1 MAKVVRTKLLIK
13 TPLYVNVSL
22 SSGDSSQ
29 VAGQFAN
36 SIDKLRDFLTRAHW
50 LVTFPFRNVRRE
62 MSVSPSNERASLEME
77 TTPLEDNSL
86 KVSPV
91 QNVARQDSGVPED
104 LASPVGD
111 TSKLLS
117 EEDPD
122 GTMNSD
128 CNITVIHV
136 TESESRKADQPLNGD
151 RKDYGGEGKDSKDG
165 SDSGVE
171 GCATE
176 VPRVRSRNSLDYA
189 SSCGGLDEAS
199 CDSSLVSCCSVYE
212 DPCATLPDD
221 VRLTT
226 GEGTSEGGSES
237 SSIAGSVSARAN
249 RSNVKRTV
257 AASNVSKKKTT
268 AAEAQKTTRAKPAPL
283 NTGYATATPRTKP
296 RIAAPRSILSKTQ
309 PVSRDRARSREK
321 SAVRENNAE
330 GASGSSRM
338 SSTLR
343 SGAATMTPRTRTR
356 PIPDSLPSAL
366 TTEINK
372 DLAQRGRGP
381 GGSCRSRGGSST
393 RGARTPSSTPS
404 EEVRKPLSTPRVPYT
419 GRTEV
424 GRIARPDKMTM
435 SADNKA
441 LDTYA
446 TLPRRNR
453 NKISIPKA
461 NEKTDKVTR
470 SRSGSRDASLS
481 RQAEKKS
488 VTKESL
494 VHKSL
499 PPYPRHKIVEKTRIY
514 HETSVQT
521 GLTGQDIENAL
532 SGVPSAVA
540 GPEVVERLHEGCQTE
555 GTWEDMQAMQS
566 DLKRLNEETTSQRE
580 ENEKLKTEIAEVKR
594 LLEEEQSDHA
604 FARQELDR
612 NAQRVLAMLGT
623 PQSEHAEGS
632 DSFLELEC
640 HLQSSGQV
648 VANQQLEIADLQ
660 SLCRMLSRDLEKSLA
675 AQKALLQQQQ
685 ELEAESAEMQDF
697 LQEEKA
703 TLADSLKEAETE
715 LSKKEELLVKRELEL
730 ERQTEECKHL
740 VRISEQRRQE
750 NLSMNM
756 KLNAVER
763 RSRELLLTQGAA
775 VSGAAVALS
784 GLGTRL
790 EGLVDQLITSYNI
803 SVKDL
808 EVVIYHNEAYSRSN
822 SSIESSPVSSKHS
835 LKECTPSP
843 KSGSFVSAVIGAIKN
858 AATHPFAPKNTD
870 KKSGLES
877 AKQMYK
883 ELSMESSS
891 DLLDFETEPCLMME
905 SVLEDVPL
913 PDTYSHNMVSSSDS
927 LRRAL
932 SFPETVDESNLKKTR
947 INDECSSLTN
957 LTQAILHRRKVE
969 NEEDDDC
976 DSISESDTGTNDGPL
991 ASDYCPAVGLVDQVI
1006 DVDNLVTK
1014 LLKVL
1019 RIIQLDNDTCI
1030 QDLKEEKSELETKLE
1045 VSATELEKLRK
1056 ILDNL
1061 HQSDEILSN
1070 TSDRRRSVM
1079 ENCRLLIKEAG
1090 KEELKFDEPAVA
1102 NNSCPGEATHCE
1114 DLNANAAAQL
1124 PS

>member
-1 MAKVVRTKLLIK
+1 
-13 TPLYVNVSL
+13 
-22 SSGDSSQ
+22 
-29 VAGQFAN
+29 
-36 SIDKLRDFLTRAHW
+36 
-50 LVTFPFRNVRRE
+50 
-62 MSVSPSNERASLEME
+62 MSVSPSNEQLSLEME
-77 TTPLEDNSL
+77 KTPLEDNSL

-104 LASPVGD
+104 LASPLVD
-111 TSKLLS
+111 ADKLLH

-122 GTMNSD
+122 TTMNSE

-136 TESESRKADQPLNGD
+136 TESSEAPKADATLNND
-151 RKDYGGEGKDSKDG
+151 RKDYSGEGKDSKDG

-176 VPRVRSRNSLDYA
+176 VPRVRSRNSIDYA

-226 GEGTSEGGSES
+226 GGEGTSEGGSES

-249 RSNVKRTV
+249 RTNVKRTITS
-257 AASNVSKKKTT
+257 SNTNKKKTNAT
-268 AAEAQKTTRAKPAPL
+268 ETQKNTRVKPTPL
-283 NTGYATATPRTKP
+283 NTTYSATTARSKPRTTTPRG
-296 RIAAPRSILSKTQ
+296 ILSKAQ
-309 PVSRDRARSREK
+309 PATRDRARSREK
-321 SAVRENNAE
+321 SAVRECNNDST
-330 GASGSSRM
+330 ASGSRV
-338 SSTLR
+338 STTFR
-343 SGAATMTPRTRTR
+343 SGTTPMPPRTRTR
-356 PIPDSLPSAL
+356 PIPDSLPSVL
-366 TTEINK
+366 TTVINK
-372 DLAQRGRGP
+372 DLAQRGRGQSS
-381 GGSCRSRGGSST
+381 SCRSRGGSST

-419 GRTEV
+419 GRTEASKTC
-424 GRIARPDKMTM
+424 RADKLNT
-435 SADNKA
+435 STDNKA

-453 NKISIPKA
+453 NKISIVKVS
-461 NEKTDKVTR
+461 EKTDKAIR
-470 SRSGSRDASLS
+470 SRSGSRDVSLS
-481 RQAEKKS
+481 RQIEKKS
-488 VTKESL
+488 GTKESSG
-494 VHKSL
+494 HKSL
-499 PPYPRHKIVEKTRIY
+499 PPYPRHKTAEKTRIY

-521 GLTGQDIENAL
+521 GLTGHDIENAL
-532 SGVPSAVA
+532 SGVPSAIT

-555 GTWEDMQAMQS
+555 GTWEDMHTMQS
-566 DLKRLNEETTSQRE
+566 DIKRLNEETLQQKE
-580 ENEKLKTEIAEVKR
+580 ENEKLKAEITEVKR
-594 LLEEEQSDHA
+594 LLEEEQADHA

-623 PQSEHAEGS
+623 PQSEHTEGS

-703 TLADSLKEAETE
+703 TLAEALKEAETE
-715 LSKKEELLVKRELEL
+715 LAKKEELLRKRELEL

-750 NLSMNM
+750 NLSMSM

-808 EVVIYHNEAYSRSN
+808 EDVIYHNEAYSRSN

-835 LKECTPSP
+835 LKEGTPSP
-843 KSGSFVSAVIGAIKN
+843 KSGSFVSAMIGAIRN
-858 AATHPFAPKNTD
+858 AATHPFAIKNAD
-870 KKSGLES
+870 KKSTLES

-913 PDTYSHNMVSSSDS
+913 PDTYTHNMVSSSDS

-947 INDECSSLTN
+947 TNEECSSLTN

-991 ASDYCPAVGLVDQVI
+991 ASDYCSAVGLVDQVI

-1019 RIIQLDNDTCI
+1019 RIIQLDNHTCI
-1030 QDLKEEKSELETKLE
+1030 QEMKEEKSELESKLE
-1045 VSATELEKLRK
+1045 ITVTELEELRK
-1056 ILDNL
+1056 IVDNL
-1061 HQSDEILSN
+1061 HQPDEILSN

-1090 KEELKFDEPAVA
+1090 KEELKFDEPAVG
-1102 NNSCPGEATHCE
+1102 NNSGPGGGTDCE
-1114 DLNANAAAQL
+1114 DLNANAAVQP

>member
-1 MAKVVRTKLLIK
+1 M
-13 TPLYVNVSL
+13 N
-22 SSGDSSQ
+22 G
-29 VAGQFAN
+29 N
-36 SIDKLRDFLTRAHW
+36 
-50 LVTFPFRNVRRE
+50 RE
-62 MSVSPSNERASLEME
+62 MSVPPTNEQPGLEME
-77 TTPLEDNSL
+77 MMPLEDNSL

-104 LASPVGD
+104 LVSPLVEAD
-111 TSKLLS
+111 KPLH
-117 EEDPD
+117 EDD
-122 GTMNSD
+122 MDSTINSD

-136 TESESRKADQPLNGD
+136 TESSEATKPDATLNNE
-151 RKDYGGEGKDSKDG
+151 RKDYTGEGKDSKDG

-176 VPRVRSRNSLDYA
+176 VPRVRSRNSIDYA

-221 VRLTT
+221 VRLTNG

-249 RSNVKRTV
+249 RTNAKRTV
-257 AASNVSKKKTT
+257 AVSNTSKKKTT
-268 AAEAQKTTRAKPAPL
+268 TTETQKNTRVKPTPL
-283 NTGYATATPRTKP
+283 NANYSATPTRSKSRTATPRG
-296 RIAAPRSILSKTQ
+296 ILCKTQ
-309 PVSRDRARSREK
+309 PTTRDRARSREK
-321 SAVRENNAE
+321 SAVKENSNDNTANN
-330 GASGSSRM
+330 SRA
-338 SSTLR
+338 TTTFR
-343 SGAATMTPRTRTR
+343 SGLNSMPPRTRTR
-356 PIPDSLPSAL
+356 PIPDSLPSVL

-372 DLAQRGRGP
+372 DLAQRGRGQS
-381 GGSCRSRGGSST
+381 GSCRSRGGSST

-404 EEVRKPLSTPRVPYT
+404 EEIRKPLSTPRVPYT
-419 GRTEV
+419 GRAE
-424 GRIARPDKMTM
+424 ASKASRPDKMTT
-435 SADNKA
+435 STDNKA

-453 NKISIPKA
+453 NKISIAKVS
-461 NEKTDKVTR
+461 EKTDRTTR
-470 SRSGSRDASLS
+470 SRPGSRDASLS
-481 RQAEKKS
+481 RQQIEKKTTAKDS
-488 VTKESL
+488 SG
-494 VHKSL
+494 HKSL
-499 PPYPRHKIVEKTRIY
+499 PPYPRHKTVEKTRIY
-514 HETSVQT
+514 HEISVQT
-521 GLTGQDIENAL
+521 GLTGHDIENAL
-532 SGVPSAVA
+532 SGVPSAVT
-540 GPEVVERLHEGCQTE
+540 GPEVVERLHEQCQTE
-555 GTWEDMQAMQS
+555 GTWEDMHTMQI
-566 DLKRLNEETTSQRE
+566 DLKRLNEETSQQKE
-580 ENEKLKTEIAEVKR
+580 ENEKLKSEIVEVKR
-594 LLEEEQSDHA
+594 LLEEEQADHA

-703 TLADSLKEAETE
+703 TLADALKEAETE
-715 LSKKEELLVKRELEL
+715 LAKKEELLTKRELEL

-750 NLSMNM
+750 NLSMSM

-790 EGLVDQLITSYNI
+790 EGLVDQLITSYSI

-808 EVVIYHNEAYSRSN
+808 EDVIYHNEAYSRSN

-843 KSGSFVSAVIGAIKN
+843 KSGSFVSAVIGAIRN
-858 AATHPFAPKNTD
+858 AATHPFATKNTD
-870 KKSGLES
+870 KKSTLES

-947 INDECSSLTN
+947 ANEECSSLTN

-976 DSISESDTGTNDGPL
+976 DSISESDTGTNEGPL

-1030 QDLKEEKSELETKLE
+1030 QELKEEKSELETKLE
-1045 VSATELEKLRK
+1045 VTVTELEELRK
-1056 ILDNL
+1056 IVDSL

-1102 NNSCPGEATHCE
+1102 NNSGGATNCE
-1114 DLNANAAAQL
+1114 DLNANAAAQ
-1124 PS
+1124 PSS

>member
-1 MAKVVRTKLLIK
+1 
-13 TPLYVNVSL
+13 
-22 SSGDSSQ
+22 
-29 VAGQFAN
+29 
-36 SIDKLRDFLTRAHW
+36 
-50 LVTFPFRNVRRE
+50 
-62 MSVSPSNERASLEME
+62 MSVSPSNEQASLEME
-77 TTPLEDNSL
+77 TPLEDNSL

-104 LASPVGD
+104 LASPLVD
-111 TSKLLS
+111 ASNLLN
-117 EEDPD
+117 EEDLD

-136 TESESRKADQPLNGD
+136 TESEGHKSEQTLSVD
-151 RKDYGGEGKDSKDG
+151 RKDYGAEGKDSKDG

-226 GEGTSEGGSES
+226 GGEGTSEGGSES
-237 SSIAGSVSARAN
+237 SSIAGSVSARGN
-249 RSNVKRTV
+249 RTNTKRTV
-257 AASNVSKKKTT
+257 ATSSVSKKKAT
-268 AAEAQKTTRAKPAPL
+268 ATDAQKNIRAKPTPL
-283 NTGYATATPRTKP
+283 TTSYVAATPRSKP
-296 RIAAPRSILSKTQ
+296 RTATPRSILSKTQ
-309 PVSRDRARSREK
+309 PATRDRARSREK
-321 SAVRENNAE
+321 STTKEAGTLE
-330 GASGSSRM
+330 GTPVSNRV
-338 SSTLR
+338 STAFR
-343 SGAATMTPRTRTR
+343 SGTASATPRTRTR

-372 DLAQRGRGP
+372 DLAQRGRGL

-404 EEVRKPLSTPRVPYT
+404 EEVRKPLGTPRVPYT
-419 GRTEV
+419 GRGEMS
-424 GRIARPDKMTM
+424 RPSRPDKMMIST
-435 SADNKA
+435 DNKA

-453 NKISIPKA
+453 NKIIISKA
-461 NEKTDKVTR
+461 SEKTDKVTR
-470 SRSGSRDASLS
+470 SRSGSRDASLN
-481 RQAEKKS
+481 RQVEKKAIG
-488 VTKESL
+488 KESS

-499 PPYPRHKIVEKTRIY
+499 PPYPRHKVAEKTRIY

-555 GTWEDMQAMQS
+555 GTWEDMQTMQC
-566 DLKRLNEETTSQRE
+566 DLKRLTEETISQKE
-580 ENEKLKTEIAEVKR
+580 ENEKLKAEVIEVKR
-594 LLEEEQSDHA
+594 LLEEEQADHA

-703 TLADSLKEAETE
+703 TLAEALKEAEAE
-715 LSKKEELLVKRELEL
+715 LSKKEEMLTKRELEL

-750 NLSMNM
+750 NLSMSV

-808 EVVIYHNEAYSRSN
+808 EDVIYHNEAYSRSN

-843 KSGSFVSAVIGAIKN
+843 KSGSFVSAVIGAIRN
-858 AATHPFAPKNTD
+858 AATHPFATKNAD
-870 KKSGLES
+870 KKSTLES

-947 INDECSSLTN
+947 TNDECSSLTN

-1006 DVDNLVTK
+1006 DVDNLLTK

-1019 RIIQLDNDTCI
+1019 RIIQLDNETCI
-1030 QDLKEEKSELETKLE
+1030 QELKEEKSELETKLE
-1045 VSATELEKLRK
+1045 VTSTELEEMRK
-1056 ILDNL
+1056 IVDSL
-1061 HQSDEILSN
+1061 HQSEEILSN
-1070 TSDRRRSVM
+1070 SSDRRRSVM

-1090 KEELKFDEPAVA
+1090 KEELKFHEPAVA
-1102 NNSCPGEATHCE
+1102 NNSGPEEATNCE

>member
-1 MAKVVRTKLLIK
+1 MTTTERIAS
-13 TPLYVNVSL
+13 YSL
-22 SSGDSSQ
+22 APRIFSFFKNG
-29 VAGQFAN
+29 N
-36 SIDKLRDFLTRAHW
+36 H
-50 LVTFPFRNVRRE
+50 E
-62 MSVSPSNERASLEME
+62 MSVPPTNEQPGFEME
-77 TTPLEDNSL
+77 MTPLEDNSL

-104 LASPVGD
+104 LASPLVEAD
-111 TSKLLS
+111 KPLH
-117 EEDPD
+117 EDD
-122 GTMNSD
+122 MDSTINSD

-136 TESESRKADQPLNGD
+136 TESSEATKPDATLNNE
-151 RKDYGGEGKDSKDG
+151 RKDYTGEGKDSKDG

-176 VPRVRSRNSLDYA
+176 VPRVRSRNSIDYA

-221 VRLTT
+221 VRLTNG

-249 RSNVKRTV
+249 RTNAKRTV
-257 AASNVSKKKTT
+257 AVSNTSKKKTT
-268 AAEAQKTTRAKPAPL
+268 TTETQKNTRVKPTPL
-283 NTGYATATPRTKP
+283 STNYSATPARSKPRTATPRG
-296 RIAAPRSILSKTQ
+296 ILCKTQ
-309 PVSRDRARSREK
+309 PTTRDRARSREK
-321 SAVRENNAE
+321 SAVKENSNDNTANN
-330 GASGSSRM
+330 SRA
-338 SSTLR
+338 TTTFR
-343 SGAATMTPRTRTR
+343 SGLNSMPPRTRTR
-356 PIPDSLPSAL
+356 PIPDSLPSVL

-372 DLAQRGRGP
+372 DLAQRGRGQS
-381 GGSCRSRGGSST
+381 GSCRSRGGSST

-404 EEVRKPLSTPRVPYT
+404 EEIRKPLSTPRVPYT
-419 GRTEV
+419 GRAE
-424 GRIARPDKMTM
+424 ASKASRPDKMTT
-435 SADNKA
+435 STDNKA

-453 NKISIPKA
+453 NKISIAKVS
-461 NEKTDKVTR
+461 EKTDRTTR
-470 SRSGSRDASLS
+470 SRPGSRDASLS
-481 RQAEKKS
+481 RQQIEKKTTAKDS
-488 VTKESL
+488 SG
-494 VHKSL
+494 HKSL
-499 PPYPRHKIVEKTRIY
+499 PPYPRHKTVEKTRIY
-514 HETSVQT
+514 HEISVQT
-521 GLTGQDIENAL
+521 GLTGHDIENAL
-532 SGVPSAVA
+532 SGVPSAVT
-540 GPEVVERLHEGCQTE
+540 GPEVVERLHEQCQTE
-555 GTWEDMQAMQS
+555 GTWEDMHTMQT
-566 DLKRLNEETTSQRE
+566 DLKRLNEETSQQKE
-580 ENEKLKTEIAEVKR
+580 ENEKLKSEIVEVKR
-594 LLEEEQSDHA
+594 LLEEEQADHA

-703 TLADSLKEAETE
+703 TLADALKEAETE
-715 LSKKEELLVKRELEL
+715 LAKKEELLTKRELEL

-750 NLSMNM
+750 NLSMSM

-790 EGLVDQLITSYNI
+790 EGLVDQLITSYSI

-808 EVVIYHNEAYSRSN
+808 EDVIYHNEAYSRSN

-843 KSGSFVSAVIGAIKN
+843 KSGSFVSAVIGAIRN
-858 AATHPFAPKNTD
+858 AATHPFATKNTD
-870 KKSGLES
+870 KKSTLES

-947 INDECSSLTN
+947 TNEECSSLTN

-976 DSISESDTGTNDGPL
+976 DSISESDTGTNEGPL

-1030 QDLKEEKSELETKLE
+1030 QELKEENDLQIR
-1045 VSATELEKLRK
+1045 VR
-1056 ILDNL
+1056 N
-1061 HQSDEILSN
+1061 EIGG
-1070 TSDRRRSVM
+1070 
-1079 ENCRLLIKEAG
+1079 NCNGIRGIA
-1090 KEELKFDEPAVA
+1090 
-1102 NNSCPGEATHCE
+1102 
-1114 DLNANAAAQL
+1114 
-1124 PS
+1124 

>member
-1 MAKVVRTKLLIK
+1 
-13 TPLYVNVSL
+13 
-22 SSGDSSQ
+22 
-29 VAGQFAN
+29 
-36 SIDKLRDFLTRAHW
+36 
-50 LVTFPFRNVRRE
+50 
-62 MSVSPSNERASLEME
+62 MSVPPTNEQPGLEME
-77 TTPLEDNSL
+77 MMPLEDNSL

-104 LASPVGD
+104 LVSPLVEAD
-111 TSKLLS
+111 KPLH
-117 EEDPD
+117 EDD
-122 GTMNSD
+122 MDSTINSD

-136 TESESRKADQPLNGD
+136 TESSEATKPDATLNNE
-151 RKDYGGEGKDSKDG
+151 RKDYTGEGKDSKDG

-176 VPRVRSRNSLDYA
+176 VPRVRSRNSIDYA

-221 VRLTT
+221 VRLTNG

-249 RSNVKRTV
+249 RTNAKRTV
-257 AASNVSKKKTT
+257 AVSNTSKKKTT
-268 AAEAQKTTRAKPAPL
+268 TTETQKNTRVKPTPL
-283 NTGYATATPRTKP
+283 NANYSATPTRSKSRTATPRG
-296 RIAAPRSILSKTQ
+296 ILCKTQ
-309 PVSRDRARSREK
+309 PTTRDRARSREK
-321 SAVRENNAE
+321 SAVKENSNDNTANN
-330 GASGSSRM
+330 SRA
-338 SSTLR
+338 TTTFR
-343 SGAATMTPRTRTR
+343 SGLNSMPPRTRTR
-356 PIPDSLPSAL
+356 PIPDSLPSVL

-372 DLAQRGRGP
+372 DLAQRGRGQS
-381 GGSCRSRGGSST
+381 GSCRSRGGSST

-404 EEVRKPLSTPRVPYT
+404 EEIRKPLSTPRVPYT
-419 GRTEV
+419 GRAE
-424 GRIARPDKMTM
+424 ASKASRPDKMTT
-435 SADNKA
+435 STDNKA

-453 NKISIPKA
+453 NKISIAKVS
-461 NEKTDKVTR
+461 EKTDRTTR
-470 SRSGSRDASLS
+470 SRPGSRDASLS
-481 RQAEKKS
+481 RQQIEKKTTAKDS
-488 VTKESL
+488 SG
-494 VHKSL
+494 HKSL
-499 PPYPRHKIVEKTRIY
+499 PPYPRHKTVEKTRIY
-514 HETSVQT
+514 HEISVQT
-521 GLTGQDIENAL
+521 GLTGHDIENAL
-532 SGVPSAVA
+532 SGVPSAVT
-540 GPEVVERLHEGCQTE
+540 GPEVVERLHEQCQTE
-555 GTWEDMQAMQS
+555 GTWEDMHTMQI
-566 DLKRLNEETTSQRE
+566 DLKRLNEETSQQKE
-580 ENEKLKTEIAEVKR
+580 ENEKLKSEIVEVKR
-594 LLEEEQSDHA
+594 LLEEEQADHA

-703 TLADSLKEAETE
+703 TLADALKEAETE
-715 LSKKEELLVKRELEL
+715 LAKKEELLTKRELEL

-750 NLSMNM
+750 NLSMSM

-790 EGLVDQLITSYNI
+790 EGLVDQLITSYSI

-808 EVVIYHNEAYSRSN
+808 EDVIYHNEAYSRSN

-843 KSGSFVSAVIGAIKN
+843 KSGSFVSAVIGAIRN
-858 AATHPFAPKNTD
+858 AATHPFATKNTD
-870 KKSGLES
+870 KKSTLES

-947 INDECSSLTN
+947 ANEECSSLTN

-976 DSISESDTGTNDGPL
+976 DSISESDTGTNEGPL

-1030 QDLKEEKSELETKLE
+1030 QELKEEKSELETKLE
-1045 VSATELEKLRK
+1045 VTVTELEELRK
-1056 ILDNL
+1056 IVDSL

-1102 NNSCPGEATHCE
+1102 NNSGGATNCE
-1114 DLNANAAAQL
+1114 DLNANAAAQ
-1124 PS
+1124 PSS

>member
-1 MAKVVRTKLLIK
+1 MLL
-13 TPLYVNVSL
+13 SL
-22 SSGDSSQ
+22 
-29 VAGQFAN
+29 AGYLQLKN
-36 SIDKLRDFLTRAHW
+36 G
-50 LVTFPFRNVRRE
+50 NRE
-62 MSVSPSNERASLEME
+62 MSVSPSKEQPSLEME
-77 TTPLEDNSL
+77 GTHLEDNSL

-104 LASPVGD
+104 LASPLAD
-111 TSKLLS
+111 ADKLPN
-117 EEDPD
+117 EDPD
-122 GTMNSD
+122 STMNSD

-136 TESESRKADQPLNGD
+136 TESTEANKPDPALNSD
-151 RKDYGGEGKDSKDG
+151 KKDYTGEGKDSKDG

-171 GCATE
+171 GCAAE
-176 VPRVRSRNSLDYA
+176 VPRVRSRNSIDYA

-226 GEGTSEGGSES
+226 GGEGTSEGGSES

-249 RSNVKRTV
+249 RANVKRTIP
-257 AASNVSKKKTT
+257 ASTVGKKKTT
-268 AAEAQKTTRAKPAPL
+268 ATETQKSARVKPAPL
-283 NTGYATATPRTKP
+283 VSAATPRSKPRTATPRN
-296 RIAAPRSILSKTQ
+296 ILSKAQ
-309 PVSRDRARSREK
+309 PVARGDRARSREK
-321 SAVRENNAE
+321 SAIREGNNDNT
-330 GASGSSRM
+330 ASNSRV
-338 SSTLR
+338 STGFR
-343 SGAATMTPRTRTR
+343 SGATQMLPRTRTR
-356 PIPDSLPSAL
+356 PIPDSLPSML

-372 DLAQRGRGP
+372 DLAQRGRGQS
-381 GGSCRSRGGSST
+381 GSSCRSRGGSST

-404 EEVRKPLSTPRVPYT
+404 EEVRKPLSTARVSYT
-419 GRTEV
+419 GRTETAKASS
-424 GRIARPDKMTM
+424 RSDKTSM
-435 SADNKA
+435 STDNKA

-453 NKISIPKA
+453 NKMSIAKVG
-461 NEKTDKVTR
+461 EKVDKSVR
-470 SRSGSRDASLS
+470 SRSGSRDASLN
-481 RQAEKKS
+481 RQVEKKS
-488 VTKESL
+488 NAKENST
-494 VHKSL
+494 HKSL
-499 PPYPRHKIVEKTRIY
+499 PPYPRHKIAEKTRIY

-521 GLTGQDIENAL
+521 GLTGHDIENAL
-532 SGVPSAVA
+532 SGVPSVVT

-566 DLKRLNEETTSQRE
+566 DLKRLNEETMQQKE
-580 ENEKLKTEIAEVKR
+580 ENEKLKAEIVEVNR
-594 LLEEEQSDHA
+594 LLKEEQADHA

-703 TLADSLKEAETE
+703 TLADALKEAETE
-715 LSKKEELLVKRELEL
+715 LAKKEELLTKRELEL

-750 NLSMNM
+750 NLSMSM

-790 EGLVDQLITSYNI
+790 EGLVDQLITSYSI

-808 EVVIYHNEAYSRSN
+808 EDVIYHNEAYSRSN
-822 SSIESSPVSSKHS
+822 SSVESSPVSSKHS

-843 KSGSFVSAVIGAIKN
+843 KSGSFVSAVIGAIRN
-858 AATHPFAPKNTD
+858 AATHPFATKNTD
-870 KKSGLES
+870 KKSSLES
-877 AKQMYK
+877 AKQIYK

-932 SFPETVDESNLKKTR
+932 SFPETVDEGNLKKTR
-947 INDECSSLTN
+947 TNEECSSLTN

-991 ASDYCPAVGLVDQVI
+991 ASDYCPAVSLVDQVI

-1030 QDLKEEKSELETKLE
+1030 QELKEEKSELETKLE
-1045 VSATELEKLRK
+1045 VTVTELEELRK
-1056 ILDNL
+1056 IVDNL

-1070 TSDRRRSVM
+1070 SSDRRRSVM

-1090 KEELKFDEPAVA
+1090 KEELKFDEPAVG
-1102 NNSCPGEATHCE
+1102 NNSDPGGATNCE
-1114 DLNANAAAQL
+1114 DLNANIAAQ
-1124 PS
+1124 PSS

>member
-1 MAKVVRTKLLIK
+1 MTTTERIAS
-13 TPLYVNVSL
+13 YSL
-22 SSGDSSQ
+22 APRIFSFFKNG
-29 VAGQFAN
+29 N
-36 SIDKLRDFLTRAHW
+36 
-50 LVTFPFRNVRRE
+50 RE
-62 MSVSPSNERASLEME
+62 MSVPPTNEQPGLEME
-77 TTPLEDNSL
+77 MMPLEDNSL

-104 LASPVGD
+104 LVSPLVEAD
-111 TSKLLS
+111 KPLH
-117 EEDPD
+117 EDD
-122 GTMNSD
+122 MDSTINSD

-136 TESESRKADQPLNGD
+136 TESSEATKPDATLNNE
-151 RKDYGGEGKDSKDG
+151 RKDYTGEGKDSKDG

-176 VPRVRSRNSLDYA
+176 VPRVRSRNSIDYA

-221 VRLTT
+221 VRLTNG

-249 RSNVKRTV
+249 RTNAKRTV
-257 AASNVSKKKTT
+257 AVSNTSKKKTT
-268 AAEAQKTTRAKPAPL
+268 TTETQKNTRVKPTPL
-283 NTGYATATPRTKP
+283 NANYSATPTRSKSRTATPRG
-296 RIAAPRSILSKTQ
+296 ILCKTQ
-309 PVSRDRARSREK
+309 PTTRDRARSREK
-321 SAVRENNAE
+321 SAVKENSNDNTANN
-330 GASGSSRM
+330 SRA
-338 SSTLR
+338 TTTFR
-343 SGAATMTPRTRTR
+343 SGLNSMPPRTRTR
-356 PIPDSLPSAL
+356 PIPDSLPSVL

-372 DLAQRGRGP
+372 DLAQRGRGQS
-381 GGSCRSRGGSST
+381 GSCRSRGGSST

-404 EEVRKPLSTPRVPYT
+404 EEIRKPLSTPRVPYT
-419 GRTEV
+419 GRAE
-424 GRIARPDKMTM
+424 ASKASRPDKMTT
-435 SADNKA
+435 STDNKA

-453 NKISIPKA
+453 NKISIAKVS
-461 NEKTDKVTR
+461 EKTDRTTR
-470 SRSGSRDASLS
+470 SRPGSRDASLS
-481 RQAEKKS
+481 RQQIEKKTTAKDS
-488 VTKESL
+488 SG
-494 VHKSL
+494 HKSL
-499 PPYPRHKIVEKTRIY
+499 PPYPRHKTVEKTRIY
-514 HETSVQT
+514 HEISVQT
-521 GLTGQDIENAL
+521 GLTGHDIENAL
-532 SGVPSAVA
+532 SGVPSAVT
-540 GPEVVERLHEGCQTE
+540 GPEVVERLHEQCQTE
-555 GTWEDMQAMQS
+555 GTWEDMHTMQI
-566 DLKRLNEETTSQRE
+566 DLKRLNEETSQQKE
-580 ENEKLKTEIAEVKR
+580 ENEKLKSEIVEVKR
-594 LLEEEQSDHA
+594 LLEEEQADHA

-703 TLADSLKEAETE
+703 TLADALKEAETE
-715 LSKKEELLVKRELEL
+715 LAKKEELLTKRELEL

-750 NLSMNM
+750 NLSMSM

-790 EGLVDQLITSYNI
+790 EGLVDQLITSYSI

-808 EVVIYHNEAYSRSN
+808 EDVIYHNEAYSRSN

-843 KSGSFVSAVIGAIKN
+843 KSGSFVSAVIGAIRN
-858 AATHPFAPKNTD
+858 AATHPFATKNTD
-870 KKSGLES
+870 KKSTLES

-947 INDECSSLTN
+947 ANEECSSLTN

-976 DSISESDTGTNDGPL
+976 DSISESDTGTNEGPL

-1030 QDLKEEKSELETKLE
+1030 QELKEEKSELETKLE
-1045 VSATELEKLRK
+1045 VTVTELEELRK
-1056 ILDNL
+1056 IVDSL

-1102 NNSCPGEATHCE
+1102 NNSGGATNCE
-1114 DLNANAAAQL
+1114 DLNANAAAQ
-1124 PS
+1124 PSS

>member
-1 MAKVVRTKLLIK
+1 
-13 TPLYVNVSL
+13 
-22 SSGDSSQ
+22 
-29 VAGQFAN
+29 
-36 SIDKLRDFLTRAHW
+36 
-50 LVTFPFRNVRRE
+50 
-62 MSVSPSNERASLEME
+62 MSVSPSNEQASLEME
-77 TTPLEDNSL
+77 TPLEDNSL

-104 LASPVGD
+104 LASPLVD
-111 TSKLLS
+111 ASNLLN
-117 EEDPD
+117 EEDLD

-136 TESESRKADQPLNGD
+136 TESEGHKSEQTLSVD
-151 RKDYGGEGKDSKDG
+151 RKDYGAEGKDSKDG

-226 GEGTSEGGSES
+226 GGEGTSEGGSES
-237 SSIAGSVSARAN
+237 SSIAGSVSARGN
-249 RSNVKRTV
+249 RTNTKRTV
-257 AASNVSKKKTT
+257 ATSSVSKKKAT
-268 AAEAQKTTRAKPAPL
+268 ATDAQKNIRAKPTPL
-283 NTGYATATPRTKP
+283 TTSYVAATPRSKP
-296 RIAAPRSILSKTQ
+296 RTATPRSILSKTQ
-309 PVSRDRARSREK
+309 PATRDRARSREK
-321 SAVRENNAE
+321 STTKEAGTLE
-330 GASGSSRM
+330 GTPVSNRV
-338 SSTLR
+338 STAFR
-343 SGAATMTPRTRTR
+343 SGTASATPRTRTR

-372 DLAQRGRGP
+372 DLAQRGRGL

-404 EEVRKPLSTPRVPYT
+404 EEVRKPLGTPRVPYT
-419 GRTEV
+419 GRGEMS
-424 GRIARPDKMTM
+424 RPSRPDKMMIST
-435 SADNKA
+435 DNKA

-453 NKISIPKA
+453 NKIIISKA
-461 NEKTDKVTR
+461 SEKTDKVTR
-470 SRSGSRDASLS
+470 SRSGSRDASLN
-481 RQAEKKS
+481 RQVEKKAIG
-488 VTKESL
+488 KESS

-499 PPYPRHKIVEKTRIY
+499 PPYPRHKVAEKTRIY

-555 GTWEDMQAMQS
+555 GTWEDMQTMQC
-566 DLKRLNEETTSQRE
+566 DLKRLTEETTSQKE
-580 ENEKLKTEIAEVKR
+580 ENEKLKAEVIEVKR
-594 LLEEEQSDHA
+594 LLEEEQADHA

-703 TLADSLKEAETE
+703 TLAEALKEAEAE
-715 LSKKEELLVKRELEL
+715 LSKKEEMLTKRELEL

-750 NLSMNM
+750 NLSMSV

-808 EVVIYHNEAYSRSN
+808 EDVIYHNEAYSRSN

-843 KSGSFVSAVIGAIKN
+843 KSGSFVSAVIGAIRN
-858 AATHPFAPKNTD
+858 AATHPFATKNAD
-870 KKSGLES
+870 KKSTLES

-947 INDECSSLTN
+947 TNDECSSLTN

-1006 DVDNLVTK
+1006 DVDNLLTK

-1019 RIIQLDNDTCI
+1019 RIIQLDNETCI
-1030 QDLKEEKSELETKLE
+1030 QELKEEKSELETKLE
-1045 VSATELEKLRK
+1045 VTSTELEEMRK
-1056 ILDNL
+1056 IVDSL
-1061 HQSDEILSN
+1061 HQSEEILSN
-1070 TSDRRRSVM
+1070 SSDRRRSVM
-1079 ENCRLLIKEAG
+1079 ENCRLLIKEMSNG
-1090 KEELKFDEPAVA
+1090 IIPL
-1102 NNSCPGEATHCE
+1102 
-1114 DLNANAAAQL
+1114 
-1124 PS
+1124 

>member
-1 MAKVVRTKLLIK
+1 MTTTERIAS
-13 TPLYVNVSL
+13 YSL
-22 SSGDSSQ
+22 APRIFSFFKNG
-29 VAGQFAN
+29 N
-36 SIDKLRDFLTRAHW
+36 
-50 LVTFPFRNVRRE
+50 RE
-62 MSVSPSNERASLEME
+62 MSVPPTNEQPGLEME
-77 TTPLEDNSL
+77 MMPLEDNSL

-104 LASPVGD
+104 LVSPLVEAD
-111 TSKLLS
+111 KPLH
-117 EEDPD
+117 EDD
-122 GTMNSD
+122 MDSTINSD

-136 TESESRKADQPLNGD
+136 TESSEATKPDATLNNE
-151 RKDYGGEGKDSKDG
+151 RKDYTGEGKDSKDG

-176 VPRVRSRNSLDYA
+176 VPRVRSRNSIDYA

-221 VRLTT
+221 VRLTNG

-249 RSNVKRTV
+249 RTNAKRTV
-257 AASNVSKKKTT
+257 AVSNTSKKKTT
-268 AAEAQKTTRAKPAPL
+268 TTETQKNTRVKPTPL
-283 NTGYATATPRTKP
+283 NANYSATPTRSKSRTATPRG
-296 RIAAPRSILSKTQ
+296 ILCKTQ
-309 PVSRDRARSREK
+309 PTTRDRARSREK
-321 SAVRENNAE
+321 SAVKENSNDNTANN
-330 GASGSSRM
+330 SRA
-338 SSTLR
+338 TTTFR
-343 SGAATMTPRTRTR
+343 SGLNSMPPRTRTR
-356 PIPDSLPSAL
+356 PIPDSLPSVL

-372 DLAQRGRGP
+372 DLAQRGRGQS
-381 GGSCRSRGGSST
+381 GSCRSRGGSST

-404 EEVRKPLSTPRVPYT
+404 EEIRKPLSTPRVPYT
-419 GRTEV
+419 GRAE
-424 GRIARPDKMTM
+424 ASKASRPDKMTT
-435 SADNKA
+435 STDNKA

-453 NKISIPKA
+453 NKISIAKVS
-461 NEKTDKVTR
+461 EKTDRTTR
-470 SRSGSRDASLS
+470 SRPGSRDASLS
-481 RQAEKKS
+481 RQQIEKKTTAKDS
-488 VTKESL
+488 SG
-494 VHKSL
+494 HKSL
-499 PPYPRHKIVEKTRIY
+499 PPYPRHKTVEKTRIY
-514 HETSVQT
+514 HEISVQT
-521 GLTGQDIENAL
+521 GLTGHDIENAL
-532 SGVPSAVA
+532 SGVPSAVT
-540 GPEVVERLHEGCQTE
+540 GPEVVERLHEQCQTE
-555 GTWEDMQAMQS
+555 GTWEDMHTMQI
-566 DLKRLNEETTSQRE
+566 DLKRLNEETSQQKE
-580 ENEKLKTEIAEVKR
+580 ENEKLKSEIVEVKR
-594 LLEEEQSDHA
+594 LLEEEQADHA

-703 TLADSLKEAETE
+703 TLADALKEAETE
-715 LSKKEELLVKRELEL
+715 LAKKEELLTKRELEL

-750 NLSMNM
+750 NLSMSM

-790 EGLVDQLITSYNI
+790 EGLVDQLITSYSI

-808 EVVIYHNEAYSRSN
+808 EDVIYHNEAYSRSN

-843 KSGSFVSAVIGAIKN
+843 KSGSFVSAVIGAIRN
-858 AATHPFAPKNTD
+858 AATHPFATKNTD
-870 KKSGLES
+870 KKSTLES

-947 INDECSSLTN
+947 ANEECSSLTN

-976 DSISESDTGTNDGPL
+976 DSISESDTGTNEGPL

-1030 QDLKEEKSELETKLE
+1030 QELKEEKSELETKLE
-1045 VSATELEKLRK
+1045 VTVTELEELRK
-1056 ILDNL
+1056 IVDSL

-1079 ENCRLLIKEAG
+1079 ENCRLLIKEMSNG
-1090 KEELKFDEPAVA
+1090 IIPL
-1102 NNSCPGEATHCE
+1102 
-1114 DLNANAAAQL
+1114 
-1124 PS
+1124 

>member
-1 MAKVVRTKLLIK
+1 
-13 TPLYVNVSL
+13 
-22 SSGDSSQ
+22 
-29 VAGQFAN
+29 
-36 SIDKLRDFLTRAHW
+36 
-50 LVTFPFRNVRRE
+50 
-62 MSVSPSNERASLEME
+62 MSVSPSNEQASLEME
-77 TTPLEDNSL
+77 TPLEDNSL

-104 LASPVGD
+104 LASPLVD
-111 TSKLLS
+111 ASNLLN
-117 EEDPD
+117 EEDLD

-136 TESESRKADQPLNGD
+136 TESEGHKSEQTLSVD
-151 RKDYGGEGKDSKDG
+151 RKDYGAEGKDSKDG

-226 GEGTSEGGSES
+226 GGEGTSEGGSES
-237 SSIAGSVSARAN
+237 SSIAGSVSARGN
-249 RSNVKRTV
+249 RTNTKRTV
-257 AASNVSKKKTT
+257 ATSSVSKKKAT
-268 AAEAQKTTRAKPAPL
+268 ATDAQKNIRAKPTPL
-283 NTGYATATPRTKP
+283 TTSYVAATPRSKP
-296 RIAAPRSILSKTQ
+296 RTATPRSILSKTQ
-309 PVSRDRARSREK
+309 PATRDRARSREK
-321 SAVRENNAE
+321 STTKEAGTLE
-330 GASGSSRM
+330 GTPVSNRV
-338 SSTLR
+338 STAFR
-343 SGAATMTPRTRTR
+343 SGTASATPRTRTR

-372 DLAQRGRGP
+372 DLAQRGRGL

-404 EEVRKPLSTPRVPYT
+404 EEVRKPLGTPRVPYT
-419 GRTEV
+419 GRGEMS
-424 GRIARPDKMTM
+424 RPSRPDKMMIST
-435 SADNKA
+435 DNKA

-453 NKISIPKA
+453 NKIIISKA
-461 NEKTDKVTR
+461 SEKTDKVTR
-470 SRSGSRDASLS
+470 SRSGSRDASLN
-481 RQAEKKS
+481 RQVEKKAIG
-488 VTKESL
+488 KESS

-499 PPYPRHKIVEKTRIY
+499 PPYPRHKVAEKTRIY

-555 GTWEDMQAMQS
+555 GTWEDMQTMQC
-566 DLKRLNEETTSQRE
+566 DLKRLTEETISQKE
-580 ENEKLKTEIAEVKR
+580 ENEKLKAEVIEVKR
-594 LLEEEQSDHA
+594 LLEEEQADHA

-703 TLADSLKEAETE
+703 TLAEALKEAEAE
-715 LSKKEELLVKRELEL
+715 LSKKEEMLTKRELEL

-750 NLSMNM
+750 NLSMSV

-808 EVVIYHNEAYSRSN
+808 EDVIYHNEAYSRSN

-843 KSGSFVSAVIGAIKN
+843 KSGSFVSAVIGAIRN
-858 AATHPFAPKNTD
+858 AATHPFATKNAD
-870 KKSGLES
+870 KKSTLES

-947 INDECSSLTN
+947 TNDECSSLTN

-1006 DVDNLVTK
+1006 DVDNLLTK

-1019 RIIQLDNDTCI
+1019 RIIQLDNETCI
-1030 QDLKEEKSELETKLE
+1030 QELKEEKSELETKLE
-1045 VSATELEKLRK
+1045 VTSTELEEMRK
-1056 ILDNL
+1056 IVDSL
-1061 HQSDEILSN
+1061 HQSEEILSN
-1070 TSDRRRSVM
+1070 SSDRRRSVM
-1079 ENCRLLIKEAG
+1079 ENCRLLIKEVIAG
-1090 KEELKFDEPAVA
+1090 DVTDTYL
-1102 NNSCPGEATHCE
+1102 
-1114 DLNANAAAQL
+1114 
-1124 PS
+1124 

>member
-1 MAKVVRTKLLIK
+1 MHEKDICKDMKYSEMVCVIR
-13 TPLYVNVSL
+13 N
-22 SSGDSSQ
+22 SQ
-29 VAGQFAN
+29 NDASQNMNGN
-36 SIDKLRDFLTRAHW
+36 
-50 LVTFPFRNVRRE
+50 RE
-62 MSVSPSNERASLEME
+62 MSVSPSTKDQPSLEMDGTRLE
-77 TTPLEDNSL
+77 EDNSL

-104 LASPVGD
+104 LASPLAD
-111 TSKLLS
+111 ADKLPN
-117 EEDPD
+117 EDPD
-122 GTMNSD
+122 STMNSD

-136 TESESRKADQPLNGD
+136 TAESTEAGKPDHPALSNDK
-151 RKDYGGEGKDSKDG
+151 KDYTGEGKDSKDG

-171 GCATE
+171 GCAAE
-176 VPRVRSRNSLDYA
+176 VPRVRSRNSIDYA

-226 GEGTSEGGSES
+226 GGEGTSEGGSES

-249 RSNVKRTV
+249 RTNVKRTIP
-257 AASNVSKKKTT
+257 ASTASKKKGA
-268 AAEAQKTTRAKPAPL
+268 AAESQKGTRVKPAPL
-283 NTGYATATPRTKP
+283 ISAATPRSKPRTATPRN
-296 RIAAPRSILSKTQ
+296 ILSKAQ
-309 PVSRDRARSREK
+309 GPVARDRARSREK
-321 SAVRENNAE
+321 SGIREGNNDNT
-330 GASGSSRM
+330 ASNSRV
-338 SSTLR
+338 STTFR
-343 SGAATMTPRTRTR
+343 SGATQMLPRTRTR
-356 PIPDSLPSAL
+356 PIPDSLPSML

-372 DLAQRGRGP
+372 DLAQRGRGQS
-381 GGSCRSRGGSST
+381 GSCRSRGGSST

-404 EEVRKPLSTPRVPYT
+404 EEVRKPLSTARVSYA
-419 GRTEV
+419 GRAQVETAKPSS
-424 GRIARPDKMTM
+424 RSDKMSAI

-441 LDTYA
+441 LDAYA

-453 NKISIPKA
+453 NKMSIAKVG
-461 NEKTDKVTR
+461 EKGDKTIR
-470 SRSGSRDASLS
+470 SRSGSRDASLN
-481 RQAEKKS
+481 RQVEKKGNNA
-488 VTKESL
+488 KENSA
-494 VHKSL
+494 HKSL
-499 PPYPRHKIVEKTRIY
+499 PPYPRHKIAEKTRIY

-521 GLTGQDIENAL
+521 GLTGHDIENAL
-532 SGVPSAVA
+532 SGVPGVVT

-555 GTWEDMQAMQS
+555 GTWEDMQAMQT
-566 DLKRLNEETTSQRE
+566 DLKRLNEEATQRKE
-580 ENEKLKTEIAEVKR
+580 ENEKLKAEIVEVNR
-594 LLEEEQSDHA
+594 LLKEEQADHA

-703 TLADSLKEAETE
+703 TLADALKEAETE
-715 LSKKEELLVKRELEL
+715 LAKKEELLTKRELEL

-750 NLSMNM
+750 NLSMSM

-790 EGLVDQLITSYNI
+790 EGLVDQLITSYSI

-808 EVVIYHNEAYSRSN
+808 EDVIYHNEAYSRSN
-822 SSIESSPVSSKHS
+822 SSVESSPVSSKHS

-843 KSGSFVSAVIGAIKN
+843 KSGSFVSAVIGAIRN
-858 AATHPFAPKNTD
+858 AATHPFATKNTD
-870 KKSGLES
+870 KKSSLES
-877 AKQMYK
+877 AKQIYK

-932 SFPETVDESNLKKTR
+932 SFPETVDEGNLKKTR
-947 INDECSSLTN
+947 TNEECSSLTN

-991 ASDYCPAVGLVDQVI
+991 ASDYCPAVSLVDQVI

-1030 QDLKEEKSELETKLE
+1030 QELKEEKSELETKLE
-1045 VSATELEKLRK
+1045 VTVTELEELRK
-1056 ILDNL
+1056 IVDNL

-1070 TSDRRRSVM
+1070 SSDRRRSVM
-1079 ENCRLLIKEAG
+1079 ENCRLLIKEMSNG
-1090 KEELKFDEPAVA
+1090 IIPL
-1102 NNSCPGEATHCE
+1102 
-1114 DLNANAAAQL
+1114 
-1124 PS
+1124 

>member
-1 MAKVVRTKLLIK
+1 
-13 TPLYVNVSL
+13 
-22 SSGDSSQ
+22 
-29 VAGQFAN
+29 
-36 SIDKLRDFLTRAHW
+36 
-50 LVTFPFRNVRRE
+50 
-62 MSVSPSNERASLEME
+62 MSVSPGNEQRPVLETE
-77 TTPLEDNSL
+77 KAPIEDNSL
-86 KVSPV
+86 KVSTV

-104 LASPVGD
+104 LASPLVDAG
-111 TSKLLS
+111 KLLD
-117 EEDPD
+117 EENLD

-136 TESESRKADQPLNGD
+136 TESSEAAKPSDSTLNNDG
-151 RKDYGGEGKDSKDG
+151 KDYAGEGKDSKDG

-171 GCATE
+171 GCTVE
-176 VPRVRSRNSLDYA
+176 VPRVRSRNSIDYA

-212 DPCATLPDD
+212 EPCATLPDD
-221 VRLTT
+221 VRLVNG

-249 RSNVKRTV
+249 RTNVKRTV
-257 AASNVSKKKTT
+257 ATSSSGKKKTGT
-268 AAEAQKTTRAKPAPL
+268 TEAQKCARTKPTPL
-283 NTGYATATPRTKP
+283 STPYASATPRNKP
-296 RIAAPRSILSKTQ
+296 RTATQRSVLSKAQTT
-309 PVSRDRARSREK
+309 PRDRARSRDK
-321 SAVRENNAE
+321 SAARDANND
-330 GASGSSRM
+330 GTPCSGR
-338 SSTLR
+338 TLTAFR
-343 SGAATMTPRTRTR
+343 SGAASVTPRTRTR
-356 PIPDSLPSAL
+356 PIPDSLPSVLA
-366 TTEINK
+366 TEINK
-372 DLAQRGRGP
+372 DLAQCSARGQI
-381 GGSCRSRGGSST
+381 GSSRSRGGSST

-404 EEVRKPLSTPRVPYT
+404 EDVRKPLAAPRVPYT
-419 GRTEV
+419 GRVESIRSSRTD
-424 GRIARPDKMTM
+424 RMTIG
-435 SADNKA
+435 ADNKA
-441 LDTYA
+441 LDAYA

-453 NKISIPKA
+453 SKISLAKVSDKP
-461 NEKTDKVTR
+461 DKVAR
-470 SRSGSRDASLS
+470 SRSGSRDASLN
-481 RQAEKKS
+481 RQAEKRS
-488 VTKESL
+488 GAREVAGQRC
-494 VHKSL
+494 L
-499 PPYPRHKIVEKTRIY
+499 PPYPKHKTAERTRIY
-514 HETSVQT
+514 HEISVQT
-521 GLTGQDIENAL
+521 GLTGDDIENAL
-532 SGVPSAVA
+532 SGVPSVVP
-540 GPEVVERLHEGCQTE
+540 GPDVVERLHEECQTE
-555 GTWEDMQAMQS
+555 GTWEDMQAIQS
-566 DLKRLNEETTSQRE
+566 DLKRLNEETSCQKA
-580 ENEKLKTEIAEVKR
+580 ENEKLRAEIEQVKR
-594 LLEEEQSDHA
+594 LLEEEKADHA

-703 TLADSLKEAETE
+703 SLAESLKEAETE
-715 LSKKEELLVKRELEL
+715 LAKKEELVRKRELEL

-750 NLSMNM
+750 NLSMIM

-784 GLGTRL
+784 ALGTRL

-808 EVVIYHNEAYSRSN
+808 EDVIYHNEAYSRSN

-843 KSGSFVSAVIGAIKN
+843 KSGSFVSAVIGAIRN
-858 AATHPFAPKNTD
+858 AATHPFAARSTD
-870 KKSGLES
+870 KKSTLES

-883 ELSMESSS
+883 ELSMDSSS

-947 INDECSSLTN
+947 ANEECSSLTN

-991 ASDYCPAVGLVDQVI
+991 ASDYCPAAGLVDQVI

-1030 QDLKEEKSELETKLE
+1030 QELKEEKSELETKLE
-1045 VSATELEKLRK
+1045 AAITELQELRK
-1056 ILDNL
+1056 TVDNL
-1061 HQSDEILSN
+1061 HQSDEILTN
-1070 TSDRRRSVM
+1070 ASDRRRSVM
-1079 ENCRLLIKEAG
+1079 ENCRLLIKEMSNG
-1090 KEELKFDEPAVA
+1090 IIPL
-1102 NNSCPGEATHCE
+1102 
-1114 DLNANAAAQL
+1114 
-1124 PS
+1124 

>member
-1 MAKVVRTKLLIK
+1 
-13 TPLYVNVSL
+13 
-22 SSGDSSQ
+22 
-29 VAGQFAN
+29 
-36 SIDKLRDFLTRAHW
+36 
-50 LVTFPFRNVRRE
+50 
-62 MSVSPSNERASLEME
+62 MSVSPSNEQASLEME
-77 TTPLEDNSL
+77 TPLEDNSL

-104 LASPVGD
+104 LASPLVD
-111 TSKLLS
+111 ASNLLN
-117 EEDPD
+117 EEDLD

-136 TESESRKADQPLNGD
+136 TESEGHKSEQTLSVD
-151 RKDYGGEGKDSKDG
+151 RKDYGAEGKDSKDG

-226 GEGTSEGGSES
+226 GGEGTSEGGSES
-237 SSIAGSVSARAN
+237 SSIAGSVSARGN
-249 RSNVKRTV
+249 RTNTKRTV
-257 AASNVSKKKTT
+257 ATSSVSKKKAT
-268 AAEAQKTTRAKPAPL
+268 ATDAQKNIRAKPTPL
-283 NTGYATATPRTKP
+283 TTSYVAATPRSKP
-296 RIAAPRSILSKTQ
+296 RTATPRSILSKTQ
-309 PVSRDRARSREK
+309 PATRDRARSREK
-321 SAVRENNAE
+321 STTKE
-330 GASGSSRM
+330 GTLEGTPVSNRV
-338 SSTLR
+338 STAFR
-343 SGAATMTPRTRTR
+343 SGTASATPRTRTR

-372 DLAQRGRGP
+372 DLAQRGRGL

-404 EEVRKPLSTPRVPYT
+404 EEVRKPLGTPRVPYT
-419 GRTEV
+419 GRGEMS
-424 GRIARPDKMTM
+424 RPSRPDKMMIST
-435 SADNKA
+435 DNKA

-453 NKISIPKA
+453 NKIIISKA
-461 NEKTDKVTR
+461 SEKTDKVTR
-470 SRSGSRDASLS
+470 SRSGSRDASLN
-481 RQAEKKS
+481 RQVEKKAIG
-488 VTKESL
+488 KESS

-499 PPYPRHKIVEKTRIY
+499 PPYPRHKVAEKTRIY

-555 GTWEDMQAMQS
+555 GTWEDMQTMQC
-566 DLKRLNEETTSQRE
+566 DLKRLTEETISQKE
-580 ENEKLKTEIAEVKR
+580 ENEKLKAEVIEVKR
-594 LLEEEQSDHA
+594 LLEEEQADHA

-703 TLADSLKEAETE
+703 TLAEALKEAEAE
-715 LSKKEELLVKRELEL
+715 LSKKEEMLTKRELEL

-750 NLSMNM
+750 NLSMSV

-808 EVVIYHNEAYSRSN
+808 EDVIYHNEAYSRSN

-843 KSGSFVSAVIGAIKN
+843 KSGSFVSAVIGAIRN
-858 AATHPFAPKNTD
+858 AATHPFATKNAD
-870 KKSGLES
+870 KKSTLES

-947 INDECSSLTN
+947 TNDECSSLTN

-1006 DVDNLVTK
+1006 DVDNLLTK

-1019 RIIQLDNDTCI
+1019 RIIQLDNETCI
-1030 QDLKEEKSELETKLE
+1030 QELKEEKSELETKLE
-1045 VSATELEKLRK
+1045 VTSTELEEMRK
-1056 ILDNL
+1056 IVDSL
-1061 HQSDEILSN
+1061 HQSEEILSN
-1070 TSDRRRSVM
+1070 SSDRRRSVM
-1079 ENCRLLIKEAG
+1079 ENCRLLIKEMSNG
-1090 KEELKFDEPAVA
+1090 IIPL
-1102 NNSCPGEATHCE
+1102 
-1114 DLNANAAAQL
+1114 
-1124 PS
+1124 

>member
-1 MAKVVRTKLLIK
+1 MQ
-13 TPLYVNVSL
+13 YDN
-22 SSGDSSQ
+22 G
-29 VAGQFAN
+29 N
-36 SIDKLRDFLTRAHW
+36 
-50 LVTFPFRNVRRE
+50 RE
-62 MSVSPSNERASLEME
+62 MSVPPTNEQPGLEME
-77 TTPLEDNSL
+77 MMPLEDNSL

-104 LASPVGD
+104 LVSPLVEAD
-111 TSKLLS
+111 KPLH
-117 EEDPD
+117 EDD
-122 GTMNSD
+122 MDSTINSD

-136 TESESRKADQPLNGD
+136 TESSEATKPDATLNNE
-151 RKDYGGEGKDSKDG
+151 RKDYTGEGKDSKDG

-176 VPRVRSRNSLDYA
+176 VPRVRSRNSIDYA

-221 VRLTT
+221 VRLTNG

-249 RSNVKRTV
+249 RTNAKRTV
-257 AASNVSKKKTT
+257 AVSNTSKKKTT
-268 AAEAQKTTRAKPAPL
+268 TTETQKNTRVKPTPL
-283 NTGYATATPRTKP
+283 NANYSATPTRSKSRTATPRG
-296 RIAAPRSILSKTQ
+296 ILCKTQ
-309 PVSRDRARSREK
+309 PTTRDRARSREK
-321 SAVRENNAE
+321 SAVKENSNDNTANN
-330 GASGSSRM
+330 SRA
-338 SSTLR
+338 TTTFR
-343 SGAATMTPRTRTR
+343 SGLNSMPPRTRTR
-356 PIPDSLPSAL
+356 PIPDSLPSVL

-372 DLAQRGRGP
+372 DLAQRGRGQS
-381 GGSCRSRGGSST
+381 GSCRSRGGSST

-404 EEVRKPLSTPRVPYT
+404 EEIRKPLSTPRVPYT
-419 GRTEV
+419 GRAE
-424 GRIARPDKMTM
+424 ASKASRPDKMTT
-435 SADNKA
+435 STDNKA

-453 NKISIPKA
+453 NKISIAKVS
-461 NEKTDKVTR
+461 EKTDRTTR
-470 SRSGSRDASLS
+470 SRPGSRDASLS
-481 RQAEKKS
+481 RQQIEKKTTAKDS
-488 VTKESL
+488 SG
-494 VHKSL
+494 HKSL
-499 PPYPRHKIVEKTRIY
+499 PPYPRHKTVEKTRIY
-514 HETSVQT
+514 HEISVQT
-521 GLTGQDIENAL
+521 GLTGHDIENAL
-532 SGVPSAVA
+532 SGVPSAVT
-540 GPEVVERLHEGCQTE
+540 GPEVVERLHEQCQTE
-555 GTWEDMQAMQS
+555 GTWEDMHTMQI
-566 DLKRLNEETTSQRE
+566 DLKRLNEETSQQKE
-580 ENEKLKTEIAEVKR
+580 ENEKLKSEIVEVKR
-594 LLEEEQSDHA
+594 LLEEEQADHA

-703 TLADSLKEAETE
+703 TLADALKEAETE
-715 LSKKEELLVKRELEL
+715 LAKKEELLTKRELEL

-750 NLSMNM
+750 NLSMSM

-790 EGLVDQLITSYNI
+790 EGLVDQLITSYSI

-808 EVVIYHNEAYSRSN
+808 EDVIYHNEAYSRSN

-843 KSGSFVSAVIGAIKN
+843 KSGSFVSAVIGAIRN
-858 AATHPFAPKNTD
+858 AATHPFATKNTD
-870 KKSGLES
+870 KKSTLES

-947 INDECSSLTN
+947 ANEECSSLTN

-976 DSISESDTGTNDGPL
+976 DSISESDTGTNEGPL

-1030 QDLKEEKSELETKLE
+1030 QELKEEKSELETKLE
-1045 VSATELEKLRK
+1045 VTVTELEELRK
-1056 ILDNL
+1056 IVDSL

-1102 NNSCPGEATHCE
+1102 NNSGGATNCE
-1114 DLNANAAAQL
+1114 DLNANAAAQ
-1124 PS
+1124 PSS

>member
-1 MAKVVRTKLLIK
+1 
-13 TPLYVNVSL
+13 
-22 SSGDSSQ
+22 
-29 VAGQFAN
+29 
-36 SIDKLRDFLTRAHW
+36 
-50 LVTFPFRNVRRE
+50 
-62 MSVSPSNERASLEME
+62 MSVSPSNEQPSLEME
-77 TTPLEDNSL
+77 QTPLENNSL

-104 LASPVGD
+104 LASPLVD
-111 TSKLLS
+111 TDNLLN

-122 GTMNSD
+122 ATINSD

-136 TESESRKADQPLNGD
+136 DPEASKPDATLNND
-151 RKDYGGEGKDSKDG
+151 RKDYTGEGKDSKDG

-176 VPRVRSRNSLDYA
+176 VPRVRSRNSIDYA

-226 GEGTSEGGSES
+226 GGEGTSEGGSES

-249 RSNVKRTV
+249 RTNTKRTV
-257 AASNVSKKKTT
+257 AASGGGKKKTSAT
-268 AAEAQKTTRAKPAPL
+268 EVQKTTRAKPTPL
-283 NTGYATATPRTKP
+283 NTTYSATAPRSKPRTT
-296 RIAAPRSILSKTQ
+296 APRSILSKTQ
-309 PVSRDRARSREK
+309 PATRDRARSREK
-321 SAVRENNAE
+321 STVRESNNETAQ
-330 GASGSSRM
+330 SSNRI
-338 SSTLR
+338 STTFR
-343 SGAATMTPRTRTR
+343 SGASSMPPRTRTR
-356 PIPDSLPSAL
+356 PIPDSLPSVL

-372 DLAQRGRGP
+372 DLAQRGRGQ
-381 GGSCRSRGGSST
+381 SNSSKSRGGSST
-393 RGARTPSSTPS
+393 RVARTPSSTPS

-419 GRTEV
+419 GRVEV
-424 GRIARPDKMTM
+424 NRTSRSDKMSITT
-435 SADNKA
+435 DNKA

-453 NKISIPKA
+453 NKMSIAKVS
-461 NEKTDKVTR
+461 EKMDKVIR

-481 RQAEKKS
+481 RQAERKAGI
-488 VTKESL
+488 KESASG
-494 VHKSL
+494 HKSL
-499 PPYPRHKIVEKTRIY
+499 PPYPRHKIAEKTRIY
-514 HETSVQT
+514 HEISVQT

-555 GTWEDMQAMQS
+555 GTWEDMHAMQG
-566 DLKRLNEETTSQRE
+566 DLKRLNEETTSQKE
-580 ENEKLKTEIAEVKR
+580 ENEKLKAEITEVKR
-594 LLEEEQSDHA
+594 LLEEEQADHA

-660 SLCRMLSRDLEKSLA
+660 SLCRMLNRDLEKSLA

-703 TLADSLKEAETE
+703 TLADALKEAETE
-715 LSKKEELLVKRELEL
+715 LSKKEELLTKRELEL

-750 NLSMNM
+750 NLSMSM

-790 EGLVDQLITSYNI
+790 ERLVDQLITSYNI

-808 EVVIYHNEAYSRSN
+808 EDVIYHNEAYSRSN
-822 SSIESSPVSSKHS
+822 SSIESSPISSKHS

-843 KSGSFVSAVIGAIKN
+843 KSGSFVSAVIGAIRN
-858 AATHPFAPKNTD
+858 AATHPFATKITD
-870 KKSGLES
+870 KKSTLES
-877 AKQMYK
+877 AKQIYK

-913 PDTYSHNMVSSSDS
+913 PDTYTHNMVSSSDS

-932 SFPETVDESNLKKTR
+932 SFPETVDESNLKRTR
-947 INDECSSLTN
+947 ANEECSSLTN

-1030 QDLKEEKSELETKLE
+1030 QELKEEKSELETKLE
-1045 VSATELEKLRK
+1045 ITVTELEELRK
-1056 ILDNL
+1056 IVDSL
-1061 HQSDEILSN
+1061 HQSEEILSN
-1070 TSDRRRSVM
+1070 ATDRRRSVM
-1079 ENCRLLIKEAG
+1079 ENCRMLIKEAG
-1090 KEELKFDEPAVA
+1090 KEELKFDEPAVG
-1102 NNSCPGEATHCE
+1102 NNSGPGGATDCE
-1114 DLNANAAAQL
+1114 DLNANAAAQ
-1124 PS
+1124 PSS

>member
-1 MAKVVRTKLLIK
+1 
-13 TPLYVNVSL
+13 
-22 SSGDSSQ
+22 
-29 VAGQFAN
+29 
-36 SIDKLRDFLTRAHW
+36 
-50 LVTFPFRNVRRE
+50 
-62 MSVSPSNERASLEME
+62 MSASPSTEQASLEME
-77 TTPLEDNSL
+77 TPLEDNSL

-104 LASPVGD
+104 LASPLVD
-111 TSKLLS
+111 TSALLN

-136 TESESRKADQPLNGD
+136 TESEAHKSDQTLSVD
-151 RKDYGGEGKDSKDG
+151 RKDYAGEGKDSKDG

-176 VPRVRSRNSLDYA
+176 VPRARSRNSLDYA

-226 GEGTSEGGSES
+226 GGEGTSEGGSES

-249 RSNVKRTV
+249 RTNTKRTV
-257 AASNVSKKKTT
+257 AASSVGKKKTT
-268 AAEAQKTTRAKPAPL
+268 TTEAQKNVRAKPTPL
-283 NTGYATATPRTKP
+283 TTSYAAANPRSKARTAT
-296 RIAAPRSILSKTQ
+296 PRSILSKAQ
-309 PVSRDRARSREK
+309 PVTRARSREK
-321 SAVRENNAE
+321 SAVKEPSLE
-330 GASGSSRM
+330 GTPTSNRVSTTFRSGSVSV
-338 SSTLR
+338 
-343 SGAATMTPRTRTR
+343 TPRTRTR

-372 DLAQRGRGP
+372 DLAQRGRGS
-381 GGSCRSRGGSST
+381 GGSGGSGSCRSRGGSST

-404 EEVRKPLSTPRVPYT
+404 EEVRKPLGTPRVPYS
-419 GRTEV
+419 GRVESS
-424 GRIARPDKMTM
+424 RISRPDKMTM

-461 NEKTDKVTR
+461 SEKTDKLTR

-481 RQAEKKS
+481 RQVEKKS
-488 VTKESL
+488 IGKESS

-499 PPYPRHKIVEKTRIY
+499 PPYPRHKVAEKTRIY

-532 SGVPSAVA
+532 SGVPTVVA
-540 GPEVVERLHEGCQTE
+540 GPDVVERLHEGCQTE
-555 GTWEDMQAMQS
+555 GTWDDMHTMQN
-566 DLKRLNEETTSQRE
+566 DLKRLTEETSSQKL
-580 ENEKLKTEIAEVKR
+580 ENEKLKAEINEVKR
-594 LLEEEQSDHA
+594 LLEEEQADHA

-660 SLCRMLSRDLEKSLA
+660 SLCRMLSRDLDKSLA

-703 TLADSLKEAETE
+703 TLAEALKEAETE
-715 LSKKEELLVKRELEL
+715 LSKKEEMLAKRDMEL

-750 NLSMNM
+750 NLSMSM

-808 EVVIYHNEAYSRSN
+808 EDVIYHNEAYSRSN

-843 KSGSFVSAVIGAIKN
+843 KSGSFVSAVIGAIRN
-858 AATHPFAPKNTD
+858 AATHPFATKNTD
-870 KKSGLES
+870 KKSSLES
-877 AKQMYK
+877 AKQMYRE

-947 INDECSSLTN
+947 TNDECSSLTN

-991 ASDYCPAVGLVDQVI
+991 ASDYCPAVSLVDQVI
-1006 DVDNLVTK
+1006 DVDNLLTK

-1030 QDLKEEKSELETKLE
+1030 QELKEEKSDLETKLE
-1045 VSATELEKLRK
+1045 VTVTELEEMRK
-1056 ILDNL
+1056 IVNNL

-1070 TSDRRRSVM
+1070 ASDRRRSVM
-1079 ENCRLLIKEAG
+1079 ENCRLLFKEAG
-1090 KEELKFDEPAVA
+1090 KEELKVA
-1102 NNSCPGEATHCE
+1102 NNSSPGESRNYE

>member
-1 MAKVVRTKLLIK
+1 MVE
-13 TPLYVNVSL
+13 N
-22 SSGDSSQ
+22 G
-29 VAGQFAN
+29 N
-36 SIDKLRDFLTRAHW
+36 H
-50 LVTFPFRNVRRE
+50 E
-62 MSVSPSNERASLEME
+62 MSVPPTNEQPGFEME
-77 TTPLEDNSL
+77 MTPLEDNSL

-104 LASPVGD
+104 LASPLVEAD
-111 TSKLLS
+111 KPLH
-117 EEDPD
+117 EDD
-122 GTMNSD
+122 MDSTINSD

-136 TESESRKADQPLNGD
+136 TESSEATKPDATLNNE
-151 RKDYGGEGKDSKDG
+151 RKDYTGEGKDSKDG

-176 VPRVRSRNSLDYA
+176 VPRVRSRNSIDYA

-221 VRLTT
+221 VRLTNG

-249 RSNVKRTV
+249 RTNAKRTV
-257 AASNVSKKKTT
+257 AVSNTSKKKTT
-268 AAEAQKTTRAKPAPL
+268 TTETQKNTRVKPTPL
-283 NTGYATATPRTKP
+283 STNYSATPARSKPRTATPRG
-296 RIAAPRSILSKTQ
+296 ILCKTQ
-309 PVSRDRARSREK
+309 PTTRDRARSREK
-321 SAVRENNAE
+321 SAVKENSNDNTANN
-330 GASGSSRM
+330 SRA
-338 SSTLR
+338 TTTFR
-343 SGAATMTPRTRTR
+343 SGLNSMPPRTRTR
-356 PIPDSLPSAL
+356 PIPDSLPSVL

-372 DLAQRGRGP
+372 DLAQRGRGQS
-381 GGSCRSRGGSST
+381 GSCRSRGGSST

-404 EEVRKPLSTPRVPYT
+404 EEIRKPLSTPRVPYT
-419 GRTEV
+419 GRAE
-424 GRIARPDKMTM
+424 ASKASRPDKMTT
-435 SADNKA
+435 STDNKA

-453 NKISIPKA
+453 NKISIAKVS
-461 NEKTDKVTR
+461 EKTDRTTR
-470 SRSGSRDASLS
+470 SRPGSRDASLS
-481 RQAEKKS
+481 RQQIEKKTTAKDS
-488 VTKESL
+488 SG
-494 VHKSL
+494 HKSL
-499 PPYPRHKIVEKTRIY
+499 PPYPRHKTVEKTRIY
-514 HETSVQT
+514 HEISVQT
-521 GLTGQDIENAL
+521 GLTGHDIENAL
-532 SGVPSAVA
+532 SGVPSAVT
-540 GPEVVERLHEGCQTE
+540 GPEVVERLHEQCQTE
-555 GTWEDMQAMQS
+555 GTWEDMHTMQT
-566 DLKRLNEETTSQRE
+566 DLKRLNEETSQQKE
-580 ENEKLKTEIAEVKR
+580 ENEKLKSEIVEVKR
-594 LLEEEQSDHA
+594 LLEEEQADHA

-703 TLADSLKEAETE
+703 TLADALKEAETE
-715 LSKKEELLVKRELEL
+715 LAKKEELLTKRELEL

-750 NLSMNM
+750 NLSMSM

-790 EGLVDQLITSYNI
+790 EGLVDQLITSYSI

-808 EVVIYHNEAYSRSN
+808 EDVIYHNEAYSRSN

-843 KSGSFVSAVIGAIKN
+843 KSGSFVSAVIGAIRN
-858 AATHPFAPKNTD
+858 AATHPFATKNTD
-870 KKSGLES
+870 KKSTLES

-947 INDECSSLTN
+947 TNEECSSLTN

-976 DSISESDTGTNDGPL
+976 DSISESDTGTNEGPL

-1030 QDLKEEKSELETKLE
+1030 QELKEEKSELETKLE
-1045 VSATELEKLRK
+1045 VTVTELEELRK
-1056 ILDNL
+1056 IVDSL

-1079 ENCRLLIKEAG
+1079 ENCRLLIKEVIAG
-1090 KEELKFDEPAVA
+1090 DVTDTYL
-1102 NNSCPGEATHCE
+1102 
-1114 DLNANAAAQL
+1114 
-1124 PS
+1124 

>member
-1 MAKVVRTKLLIK
+1 
-13 TPLYVNVSL
+13 
-22 SSGDSSQ
+22 
-29 VAGQFAN
+29 
-36 SIDKLRDFLTRAHW
+36 
-50 LVTFPFRNVRRE
+50 
-62 MSVSPSNERASLEME
+62 MSVPPTNEQPGFEME
-77 TTPLEDNSL
+77 MTPLEDNSL

-104 LASPVGD
+104 LASPLVEAD
-111 TSKLLS
+111 KPLH
-117 EEDPD
+117 EDD
-122 GTMNSD
+122 MDSTINSD

-136 TESESRKADQPLNGD
+136 TESSEATKPDATLNNE
-151 RKDYGGEGKDSKDG
+151 RKDYTGEGKDSKDG

-176 VPRVRSRNSLDYA
+176 VPRVRSRNSIDYA

-221 VRLTT
+221 VRLTNG

-249 RSNVKRTV
+249 RTNAKRTV
-257 AASNVSKKKTT
+257 AVSNTSKKKTT
-268 AAEAQKTTRAKPAPL
+268 TTETQKNTRVKPTPL
-283 NTGYATATPRTKP
+283 STNYSATPARSKPRTATPRG
-296 RIAAPRSILSKTQ
+296 ILCKTQ
-309 PVSRDRARSREK
+309 PTTRDRARSREK
-321 SAVRENNAE
+321 SAVKENSNDNTANN
-330 GASGSSRM
+330 SRA
-338 SSTLR
+338 TTTFR
-343 SGAATMTPRTRTR
+343 SGLNSMPPRTRTR
-356 PIPDSLPSAL
+356 PIPDSLPSVL

-372 DLAQRGRGP
+372 DLAQRGRGQS
-381 GGSCRSRGGSST
+381 GSCRSRGGSST

-404 EEVRKPLSTPRVPYT
+404 EEIRKPLSTPRVPYT
-419 GRTEV
+419 GRAE
-424 GRIARPDKMTM
+424 ASKASRPDKMTT
-435 SADNKA
+435 STDNKA

-453 NKISIPKA
+453 NKISIAKVS
-461 NEKTDKVTR
+461 EKTDRTTR
-470 SRSGSRDASLS
+470 SRPGSRDASLS
-481 RQAEKKS
+481 RQQIEKKTTAKDS
-488 VTKESL
+488 SG
-494 VHKSL
+494 HKSL
-499 PPYPRHKIVEKTRIY
+499 PPYPRHKTVEKTRIY
-514 HETSVQT
+514 HEISVQT
-521 GLTGQDIENAL
+521 GLTGHDIENAL
-532 SGVPSAVA
+532 SGVPSAVT
-540 GPEVVERLHEGCQTE
+540 GPEVVERLHEQCQTE
-555 GTWEDMQAMQS
+555 GTWEDMHTMQT
-566 DLKRLNEETTSQRE
+566 DLKRLNEETSQQKE
-580 ENEKLKTEIAEVKR
+580 ENEKLKSEIVEVKR
-594 LLEEEQSDHA
+594 LLEEEQADHA

-703 TLADSLKEAETE
+703 TLADALKEAETE
-715 LSKKEELLVKRELEL
+715 LAKKEELLTKRELEL

-750 NLSMNM
+750 NLSMSM

-790 EGLVDQLITSYNI
+790 EGLVDQLITSYSI

-808 EVVIYHNEAYSRSN
+808 EDVIYHNEAYSRSN

-843 KSGSFVSAVIGAIKN
+843 KSGSFVSAVIGAIRN
-858 AATHPFAPKNTD
+858 AATHPFATKNTD
-870 KKSGLES
+870 KKSTLES

-947 INDECSSLTN
+947 TNEECSSLTN

-976 DSISESDTGTNDGPL
+976 DSISESDTGTNEGPL

-1030 QDLKEEKSELETKLE
+1030 QELKEEKSELETKLE
-1045 VSATELEKLRK
+1045 VTVTELEELRK
-1056 ILDNL
+1056 IVDSL

-1102 NNSCPGEATHCE
+1102 NNSGGATNCE
-1114 DLNANAAAQL
+1114 DLNANAAAQ
-1124 PS
+1124 PSS

>member
-1 MAKVVRTKLLIK
+1 MFK
-13 TPLYVNVSL
+13 N
-22 SSGDSSQ
+22 G
-29 VAGQFAN
+29 N
-36 SIDKLRDFLTRAHW
+36 
-50 LVTFPFRNVRRE
+50 RE
-62 MSVSPSNERASLEME
+62 MSVSPSKEQPSLEMDG
-77 TTPLEDNSL
+77 TPLEDNCL
-86 KVSPV
+86 KVLSPV

-104 LASPVGD
+104 LASPLAD
-111 TSKLLS
+111 ASDKLLPN
-117 EEDPD
+117 EDAD
-122 GTMNSD
+122 STMNSD

-136 TESESRKADQPLNGD
+136 TESTDANKPAVNNEK
-151 RKDYGGEGKDSKDG
+151 KDYTGEGKDSKDG

-171 GCATE
+171 GCAAE
-176 VPRVRSRNSLDYA
+176 VPRVRSRNSIDYA

-226 GEGTSEGGSES
+226 GGEGTSEGGSES

-249 RSNVKRTV
+249 RTNVKRTIP
-257 AASNVSKKKTT
+257 ASTTGKKKATT
-268 AAEAQKTTRAKPAPL
+268 TETQKSTRVKPTPL
-283 NTGYATATPRTKP
+283 VSAATPRSKP
-296 RIAAPRSILSKTQ
+296 RTTTPRNILGKAQ
-309 PVSRDRARSREK
+309 PVTRARSREK
-321 SAVRENNAE
+321 SGIREGNNDNST
-330 GASGSSRM
+330 ASNSRV
-338 SSTLR
+338 STAFR
-343 SGAATMTPRTRTR
+343 SGATPMLPRTRTR
-356 PIPDSLPSAL
+356 PIPDSLPSML

-372 DLAQRGRGP
+372 DLAQRGRGQS
-381 GGSCRSRGGSST
+381 GSSRSRGGSST
-393 RGARTPSSTPS
+393 RGAARTTPSSTPS
-404 EEVRKPLSTPRVPYT
+404 EEVRKPLSTTRVSYT
-419 GRTEV
+419 GCRTETAKPSS
-424 GRIARPDKMTM
+424 RSDKMST
-435 SADNKA
+435 DNKA

-453 NKISIPKA
+453 NKMSIAKVGEKV
-461 NEKTDKVTR
+461 EKTIR
-470 SRSGSRDASLS
+470 SRSGSRDASLN
-481 RQAEKKS
+481 RQVEKKGNG
-488 VTKESL
+488 KENST
-494 VHKSL
+494 HKSL
-499 PPYPRHKIVEKTRIY
+499 PPYPRHKIAEKTRIY

-521 GLTGQDIENAL
+521 GLTGRDIENAL

-566 DLKRLNEETTSQRE
+566 DLKRLNEEAMQQKE
-580 ENEKLKTEIAEVKR
+580 ENEKLKAEIVEVNR
-594 LLEEEQSDHA
+594 LLKEEQADHA

-703 TLADSLKEAETE
+703 TLADALKEAETE
-715 LSKKEELLVKRELEL
+715 LAKKEELLTKRELEL

-750 NLSMNM
+750 NLSMSM

-790 EGLVDQLITSYNI
+790 EGLVDQLITSYSI

-808 EVVIYHNEAYSRSN
+808 EDVIYHNEAYSRSN
-822 SSIESSPVSSKHS
+822 SSVESSPVSSKHS

-843 KSGSFVSAVIGAIKN
+843 KSGSFVSAVIGAIRN
-858 AATHPFAPKNTD
+858 AATHPFATKNTD
-870 KKSGLES
+870 KKSSLES
-877 AKQMYK
+877 AKQIYK

-932 SFPETVDESNLKKTR
+932 SFPETVDEGNLKKTR
-947 INDECSSLTN
+947 TSEECSSLTN

-991 ASDYCPAVGLVDQVI
+991 ASDYCPAVSLVDQVI

-1030 QDLKEEKSELETKLE
+1030 QELKEEKSELETKLE
-1045 VSATELEKLRK
+1045 VTVTELEELRK
-1056 ILDNL
+1056 IVDNL

-1070 TSDRRRSVM
+1070 SSDRRRSVM

-1090 KEELKFDEPAVA
+1090 KEELKFDEPAVG
-1102 NNSCPGEATHCE
+1102 NNSGPGGATNCE
-1114 DLNANAAAQL
+1114 DLNANIAAQ
-1124 PS
+1124 SSS

>member
-1 MAKVVRTKLLIK
+1 
-13 TPLYVNVSL
+13 
-22 SSGDSSQ
+22 
-29 VAGQFAN
+29 
-36 SIDKLRDFLTRAHW
+36 
-50 LVTFPFRNVRRE
+50 
-62 MSVSPSNERASLEME
+62 MSVCPNNEPVSLEME
-77 TTPLEDNSL
+77 THLEDNSL
-86 KVSPV
+86 KVSAV
-91 QNVARQDSGVPED
+91 QNVARQDSGVPEE
-104 LASPVGD
+104 LVSPVGD
-111 TSKLLS
+111 TSKLMD
-117 EEDPD
+117 EDDPN

-136 TESESRKADQPLNGD
+136 TESESHKADETLASD
-151 RKDYGGEGKDSKDG
+151 RKDYATEGKDSKDG

-176 VPRVRSRNSLDYA
+176 VPRVRSRNSIDYA

-226 GEGTSEGGSES
+226 GGEGTSEGGSES
-237 SSIAGSVSARAN
+237 SSIAGSVSVRTN
-249 RSNVKRTV
+249 RTNTKRTV
-257 AASNVSKKKTT
+257 AASGVSKKKTSAT
-268 AAEAQKTTRAKPAPL
+268 ETQKTPRVKPAPVSTNYL
-283 NTGYATATPRTKP
+283 TTTPRCKP
-296 RIAAPRSILSKTQ
+296 RTVTPRSILSKTQ
-309 PVSRDRARSREK
+309 PVTRDRARSREK
-321 SAVRENNAE
+321 STAKE
-330 GASGSSRM
+330 GSCEATPV
-338 SSTLR
+338 STRTSTTFR
-343 SGAATMTPRTRTR
+343 SGTVAMPPRTRTR

-381 GGSCRSRGGSST
+381 SGSCRSRGGSST

-419 GRTEV
+419 GRTDA
-424 GRIARPDKMTM
+424 GRGSRVDKMTI

-453 NKISIPKA
+453 TKITVPKTT
-461 NEKTDKVTR
+461 EKTDKITR

-481 RQAEKKS
+481 RQIERK
-488 VTKESL
+488 VPGRESS

-499 PPYPRHKIVEKTRIY
+499 PPYPRHKIAEKTRIY

-555 GTWEDMQAMQS
+555 GTWEDMHTMQS
-566 DLKRLNEETTSQRE
+566 DLKRLNEETSSQKM
-580 ENEKLKTEIAEVKR
+580 ENEKLKAEITEVKR
-594 LLEEEQSDHA
+594 LLEEEQADHA

-703 TLADSLKEAETE
+703 TLVDALKEAETE
-715 LSKKEELLVKRELEL
+715 LSKKEEMLAKREVEL
-730 ERQTEECKHL
+730 ERQTEECQHL

-750 NLSMNM
+750 NLSMSM

-808 EVVIYHNEAYSRSN
+808 EDVIYHNEAYSRSN

-843 KSGSFVSAVIGAIKN
+843 KSGSFVSAVIGAIRN
-858 AATHPFAPKNTD
+858 AATHPFATKSTD
-870 KKSGLES
+870 KKPTLET

-969 NEEDDDC
+969 NEEDDEC
-976 DSISESDTGTNDGPL
+976 DSITESDTGTNEGPL
-991 ASDYCPAVGLVDQVI
+991 ASDYCPAVSLVDQVI

-1030 QDLKEEKSELETKLE
+1030 QELKEEKSELETKLE
-1045 VSATELEKLRK
+1045 VTVTELEELRK
-1056 ILDNL
+1056 IVDSL
-1061 HQSDEILSN
+1061 HQSEEILSN

-1090 KEELKFDEPAVA
+1090 KEELKFHEPAVGS
-1102 NNSCPGEATHCE
+1102 NSGPGEATDCE

>member
-1 MAKVVRTKLLIK
+1 
-13 TPLYVNVSL
+13 
-22 SSGDSSQ
+22 
-29 VAGQFAN
+29 
-36 SIDKLRDFLTRAHW
+36 
-50 LVTFPFRNVRRE
+50 
-62 MSVSPSNERASLEME
+62 MSVSPSSVEPSHEMERA
-77 TTPLEDNSL
+77 PLEDNSL

-104 LASPVGD
+104 LASPLVDADKSLND
-111 TSKLLS
+111 T
-117 EEDPD
+117 DPD
-122 GTMNSD
+122 ATMNSD

-136 TESESRKADQPLNGD
+136 TGSTEPAKTDTTLNND

-171 GCATE
+171 GCAAE
-176 VPRVRSRNSLDYA
+176 VPRARSRNSIDYA

-226 GEGTSEGGSES
+226 GGEGTSEGGSES

-249 RSNVKRTV
+249 RTNVKRTI
-257 AASNVSKKKTT
+257 AASSGSKKQKATGQ
-268 AAEAQKTTRAKPAPL
+268 EAQKSGRAKPTPL
-283 NTGYATATPRTKP
+283 NAAYSATPARSKPRTATPR
-296 RIAAPRSILSKTQ
+296 SILNKAQ
-309 PVSRDRARSREK
+309 PATRDRARSREK
-321 SAVRENNAE
+321 STVRESSSSSSSHNNNNNNNNNNDNNN
-330 GASGSSRM
+330 GASGVVVGRLST
-338 SSTLR
+338 TLR
-343 SGAATMTPRTRTR
+343 SGANPMPPRTRTR
-356 PIPDSLPSAL
+356 PIPDSLPSVL

-372 DLAQRGRGP
+372 DLAQQRGRGGQSG

-393 RGARTPSSTPS
+393 RAARTPSSTPS
-404 EEVRKPLSTPRVPYT
+404 EEVRKPLCTPRVPYT
-419 GRTEV
+419 GRVEA
-424 GRIARPDKMTM
+424 ARSSRPEKMTA

-441 LDTYA
+441 LDAYA

-453 NKISIPKA
+453 AKMSIVAKTASERTEKA
-461 NEKTDKVTR
+461 TR

-481 RQAEKKS
+481 RQQMEKR
-488 VTKESL
+488 TGAARDHT

-499 PPYPRHKIVEKTRIY
+499 PPYPRHKTTVERTRIY

-521 GLTGQDIENAL
+521 GLTGRDIENAL

-540 GPEVVERLHEGCQTE
+540 GPDVVERLHEGCQTE
-555 GTWEDMQAMQS
+555 GTWQDMHAMQT
-566 DLKRLNEETTSQRE
+566 DLRELNEETSRQRE
-580 ENEKLKTEIAEVKR
+580 ENEKLKTEMVEVKR
-594 LLEEEQSDHA
+594 LLEEEKADHA

-703 TLADSLKEAETE
+703 TLADALKEAETE
-715 LSKKEELLVKRELEL
+715 LTKKEELLTKRELEL

-750 NLSMNM
+750 NLSMSM

-790 EGLVDQLITSYNI
+790 EGLVDQLITSYSI

-808 EVVIYHNEAYSRSN
+808 EEVIYHNEAYSRSN

-843 KSGSFVSAVIGAIKN
+843 KSGSFVSAVIGAIRN
-858 AATHPFAPKNTD
+858 AATHPFATKNTAD
-870 KKSGLES
+870 KKSSLES

-932 SFPETVDESNLKKTR
+932 SFPETVDEGNLKKTR
-947 INDECSSLTN
+947 TNEECSSLTN

-1030 QDLKEEKSELETKLE
+1030 QELKEEKSELETKLE
-1045 VSATELEKLRK
+1045 VTVTELEELRK
-1056 ILDNL
+1056 IVDSL

-1070 TSDRRRSVM
+1070 SSDRRRSVM
-1079 ENCRLLIKEAG
+1079 ENCRLLIKEAV

-1102 NNSCPGEATHCE
+1102 NNSGPGAATNCE
-1114 DLNANAAAQL
+1114 DLNANAAAQ
-1124 PS
+1124 SSS